1 VTRERLLLGGQWC
14 DGVRHM
20 PVLDPWRGDCIA
32 EVVCAGHADVDA
44 AMASAVRGAACMA
57 RLGTHERA
65 TILRRAARAVEAAAA
80 EIAVLLAREAGKPL
94 ASARREVARCAN
106 TLELSAEEALRLV
119 GETINFDSAAGGDRR
134 SGYYFHEPLGVIV
147 AITPFNDPLNL
158 VAHKLGPA
166 FAAGN
171 AVILKPAEQ
180 APLSALR
187 LAAILL
193 DAGLPPEALN
203 VLTGRGAEFGDR
215 LVAHPAVRMV
225 SFTGG
230 ERVGQHIARTA
241 GLKKLLMELGS
252 NSPVIVTAN
261 CDIAGAAAACAAGAF
276 AAAGQNCLGVQRIY
290 IEDAVYEGFR
300 QALLACTAA
309 LKPGDPLLE
318 DTDVGPMISEDQARR
333 VESMVRD
340 AVAAGTTLLAGG
352 TRHAALMQPTVLEQ
366 VRDDAPLAVE
376 EVFGPV
382 VSLFRCRDLDE
393 AIVRANAA
401 ESMIHAAIFTR
412 DLQQALRASRRLQ
425 AGGVMI
431 NDSTDYRLD
440 AMPFGAARG
449 GLGRE
454 GVKFA
459 LREMV
464 QTKVVCFT
472 LDVA

>member
-1 VTRERLLLGGQWC
+1 VKREGLLIGGQWRA
-14 DGVRHM
+14 GARHM
-20 PVLDPWRGDCIA
+20 PVLDPWRGDCLA
-32 EVVCAGHADVDA
+32 EVACADSADVDQA
-44 AMASAVRGAACMA
+44 VASAARGAASMA
-57 RLGTHERA
+57 RMGTRERA
-65 TILRRAARAVEAAAA
+65 AILRRAARAVEAGCADLAL
-80 EIAVLLAREAGKPL
+80 LLARESGKPL
-94 ASARREVARCAN
+94 TGARREVARCVN

-119 GETINFDSAAGGDRR
+119 GETINFDSAAGGDGR
-134 SGYYFHEPLGVIV
+134 SGYFMHEPLGIVV

-203 VLTGRGAEFGDR
+203 VLTGHGAEFGDR
-215 LVAHPAVRMV
+215 LVAHPEVRMV

-230 ERVGQHIARTA
+230 DRIGRHIARTA

-261 CDIAGAAAACAAGAF
+261 CDLARAAAACAAGAF
-276 AAAGQNCLGVQRIY
+276 SAAGQNCLGVQRIY
-290 IEDAVYEGFR
+290 IEDAVYAEFR
-300 QALLACTAA
+300 EALLERTAA
-309 LKPGDPLLE
+309 LKPGDPLAE
-318 DTDVGPMISEDQARR
+318 DTDMGPMISESQARR
-333 VESMVRD
+333 VEAMVRD
-340 AVAAGTTLLAGG
+340 AVAAGARLLAGG
-352 TRHAALMQPTVLEQ
+352 GRHAALMEPTVLEQ
-366 VRDDAPLAVE
+366 VHDDAPLTVE
-376 EVFGPV
+376 EIFGPV
-382 VSLFRCRDLDE
+382 VSLFRCADLDE
-393 AIVRANAA
+393 AIRRANAA
-401 ESMIHAAIFTR
+401 FSMIHAAIFTR
-412 DLQQALRASRRLQ
+412 DLQQALSAARRLN